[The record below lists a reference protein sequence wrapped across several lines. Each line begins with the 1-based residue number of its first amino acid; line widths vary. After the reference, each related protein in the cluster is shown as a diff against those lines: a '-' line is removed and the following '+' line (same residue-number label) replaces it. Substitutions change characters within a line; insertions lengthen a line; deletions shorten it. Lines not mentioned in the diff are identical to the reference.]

1 MLREPAERGPIHAVA
16 RVSCNGI
23 RRMNDSLELGAPRV
37 PADVADGAA
46 GTRRIAGTIR
56 LKPSGD
62 KAATPELPHERDEE
76 AGMTGGIPSQP
87 MQQAYRDVKRGLID
101 TDRGVEA
108 GRTYQKLKR

>member
-1 MLREPAERGPIHAVA
+1 
-16 RVSCNGI
+16 
-23 RRMNDSLELGAPRV
+23 MNDRVKLGAPRD
-37 PADVADGAA
+37 PANSADGVA
-46 GTRRIAGTIR
+46 GIRRIAGTIR
-56 LKPSGD
+56 LKPIGD

-76 AGMTGGIPSQP
+76 VGMTGGIPSQP